1 MAKIK
6 SNHNAPLHVPV
17 LGVMINPGAELN
29 VDRWDVLKH
38 NDTIKAWLA
47 SKTIEVVEEPKAESK
62 AKKA

>member
-6 SNHNAPLHVPV
+6 SHHNAPLPMPV
-17 LGVMINPGAELN
+17 TGVILNPGAELSI
-29 VDRWDVLKH
+29 DRWGILQH

-47 SKTIEVVEEPKAESK
+47 SKTIEVVDEPKAESK